1 MCSDKLFISSNN
13 YYGAEETIFSV
24 LRYGNVLGS
33 RGSVVPFF
41 KSFKKDSVFPITDPD
56 MTRFNILLEEGIQ
69 FVFDCLKIMEGTEIF
84 VPKIKSYKILDLLQS
99 IAPNAKTKIV
109 GIRSGEKIHE
119 EMVSTNDSIST
130 IEFNK
135 FFIIYPLKILDQKK
149 YINFIKK
156 FKGKKVKKG
165 FSYNSKNNIFLSVNE
180 IKKLINT
187 LE

>member
-1 MCSDKLFISSNN
+1 
-13 YYGAEETIFSV
+13 
-24 LRYGNVLGS
+24 
-33 RGSVVPFF
+33 VVPFF

-69 FVFDCLKIMEGTEIF
+69 FVFDCIKIMEGTEIF